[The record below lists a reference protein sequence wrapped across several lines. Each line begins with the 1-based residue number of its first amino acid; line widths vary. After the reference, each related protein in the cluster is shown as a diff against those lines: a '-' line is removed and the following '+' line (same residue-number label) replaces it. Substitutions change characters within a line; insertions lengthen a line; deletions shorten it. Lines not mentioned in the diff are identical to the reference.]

1 MIQLNSIQ
9 VSEIHFYSNKIKS
22 LIMFIISSVFC
33 FLFFNKDLE
42 NEGLGIIIIFYL
54 GFLLFSF
61 GFVYSILL
69 LFRTKPL
76 LTITD
81 KQIIIYNLLRKPT
94 TINFEDILSFYI
106 SNTTFRG
113 IKTSESICI
122 AIKGDP
128 FGRNG
133 NIINTY
139 LLNVKTNALL
149 EELNCRRAII
159 CKS

>member
-1 MIQLNSIQ
+1 MAE
-9 VSEIHFYSNKIKS
+9 VYCYSNKIKS
-22 LIMFIISSVFC
+22 LIIFIISSLFIFIF
-33 FLFFNKDLE
+33 FLYKDLG
-42 NEGLGIIIIFYL
+42 NVGLGTIIMFDL
-54 GFLLFSF
+54 GFLLFSITV
-61 GFVYSILL
+61 VYSILL

-94 TINFEDILSFYI
+94 TINFEAILSFYI

-113 IKTSESICI
+113 IKTSKSICI

-128 FGRNG
+128 FGRKG
-133 NIINTY
+133 NIINTD